1 MKEKEYLL
9 TKEGL
14 RQIEEELAYL
24 KKEGRKEIAAEIKE
38 AADHGDLSENAEYDE
53 AKNRQAQLEMKIIE
67 LEYILKNAV
76 LIERDSK
83 KDVVKVGSTVILKD
97 LEFNEEMEV
106 ALVGITEADPSIG
119 KISNESPVGSAIIGS
134 KVGDVVEVE
143 VPVGV
148 VQYEILEIR

>member
-53 AKNRQAQLEMKIIE
+53 AKNRQAQLETKIIE